1 MTISES
7 VKLNLM
13 RKGMT
18 QEALAKE
25 LEVTPMTI
33 SRKLSNNSFRKAEVS
48 HMRHVLKFE
57 IVCEK

>member
-1 MTISES
+1 MTISEN
-7 VKLNLM
+7 VKVNLM

-33 SRKLSNNSFRKAEVS
+33 SRKIQRNSFKKAEIS

-57 IVCEK
+57 I